1 MSDKDI
7 RVLVVDDFST
17 MRRIVRGILKRLGYK
32 RIDEA
37 ENGKQALKM
46 LREAEIPFGLVVCD
60 WNMPEMSGIE
70 LLRAVRSDSRLEGLP
85 FLMVTAEAKK
95 ENIMEAI
102 NAKVTNYIVKPFTEE
117 ILAKKLEDIF
127 KSQAA

>member
-32 RIDEA
+32 KIDEA
-37 ENGKQALKM
+37 ENGKQALKL

-70 LLRAVRSDSRLEGLP
+70 LLREVRADSRLEGLP